1 MVRGDEEFIVGVGK
15 GYIYIYNWISRA
27 GINVVFSWLWNRNTN
42 GYLIGM
48 VGLGLKKF
56 T

>member
-1 MVRGDEEFIVGVGK
+1 MVRGDEEFIVGVGQ
-15 GYIYIYNWISRA
+15 GYIYILISRA

-42 GYLIGM
+42 GCLIGM
-48 VGLGLKKF
+48 VGMGLKKF